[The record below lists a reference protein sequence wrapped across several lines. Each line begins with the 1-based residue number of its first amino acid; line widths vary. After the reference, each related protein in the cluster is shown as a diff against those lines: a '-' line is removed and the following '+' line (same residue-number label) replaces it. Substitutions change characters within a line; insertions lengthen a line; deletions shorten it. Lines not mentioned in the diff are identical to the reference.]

1 MQTTRAP
8 QQTRSRQATAGP
20 LAKIGAPI
28 HATPMTPALTA
39 GTGARCACG
48 GGCPRC
54 ASRGSGE
61 PLDAGVRRSL
71 ETSYGADL
79 TSVRVHT
86 GPGAHELAGAASA
99 KAVTS
104 GNDIYFARDRYA
116 PETPDGWRRV
126 AHEVAHVVQQRN
138 GRASGP
144 GVYSAAESEAWQS
157 ASHAYAGHG
166 AAISQQ
172 SGGLLQRDD
181 DKTPAAPDA
190 TPATPAAPDYHLHLD
205 PEIQRLA
212 LQYYLRWYVGTS
224 LTAGTPSAPAADAPA
239 AAPSSDAAPAATDAP
254 AAAPAGLPDSLAPWR
269 YQMPIQPNFYE
280 PIDPTVIHPDMSALM
295 APYNARGVP
304 LGNRDVDAATQIFQR
319 NYQFVTALPDLR
331 SMAPSFIRP
340 LIPSTWRRSLAESF
354 TAATMNAQLKHDYP
368 TAIEAADRS
377 FEGITGVSTTYIP
390 IPGFS
395 F

>member
-1 MQTTRAP
+1 MRP
-8 QQTRSRQATAGP
+8 MRS
-20 LAKIGAPI
+20 
-28 HATPMTPALTA
+28 
-39 GTGARCACG
+39 
-48 GGCPRC
+48 
-54 ASRGSGE
+54 
-61 PLDAGVRRSL
+61 
-71 ETSYGADL
+71 
-79 TSVRVHT
+79 
-86 GPGAHELAGAASA
+86 PGA
-99 KAVTS
+99 
-104 GNDIYFARDRYA
+104 A
-116 PETPDGWRRV
+116 P
-126 AHEVAHVVQQRN
+126 
-138 GRASGP
+138 
-144 GVYSAAESEAWQS
+144 
-157 ASHAYAGHG
+157 
-166 AAISQQ
+166 AISQQ

-181 DKTPAAPDA
+181 DKTPPPASD
-190 TPATPAAPDYHLHLD
+190 TATPAAPPDYHLHLD

-224 LTAGTPSAPAADAPA
+224 LTAGTPSAPAADATAADAPA
-239 AAPSSDAAPAATDAP
+239 AAPSSDATPAAPDAP
-254 AAAPAGLPDSLAPWR
+254 GAAPAGLPDSLAPWR

-304 LGNRDVDAATQIFQR
+304 LGSRDVDAATQIFQR

-331 SMAPSFIRP
+331 SIAPSFIRP